1 MRMDRHRFA
10 AALAAILLAAP
21 LAAACSSSVADPS
34 LPCNGAAEQTRA
46 GFYPDLE
53 AMLPTHVGG
62 RGVTNLRSGRYCSEK
77 TLGLL
82 ATKSG
87 ITELRF
93 AGEALPDPADA
104 SAGLALVVY
113 HAPGLTLDALADA
126 QAAGAGTSQGVGAV
140 TAARATIAGRSGI
153 RIDATVQ
160 SGREMLF
167 FWPAGQAGTF
177 DAVTAI
183 GETDARLA
191 EAVAAFGQPAGGS
204 TVPATPRSTV
214 PASPGSTAP

>member
-1 MRMDRHRFA
+1 VRIARPRLA
-10 AALAAILLAAP
+10 AALAAILLTVP
-21 LAAACSSSVADPS
+21 LAAACSASAPDPS
-34 LPCNGAAEQTRA
+34 SPCNGADEQSAA

-62 RGVTNLRSGRYCSEK
+62 RGVTNLRSGRYCSAK

-82 ATKSG
+82 ATKTG
-87 ITELRF
+87 ISELRF
-93 AGEALPDPADA
+93 AGEALPDPTNAN
-104 SAGLALVVY
+104 AGLALIVY

-140 TAARATIAGRSGI
+140 TANRATIAGRSGI

-160 SGREMLF
+160 SGQEMLF
-167 FWPAGQAGTF
+167 FWPAAQAGTF

-183 GETDARLA
+183 GETDAQVA
-191 EAVAAFGQPAGGS
+191 EAVAAFGQPRGGS
-204 TVPATPRSTV
+204 AAPGTARAV
-214 PASPGSTAP
+214 SPEPSSP